1 MAFGGLDNNRHSGP
15 MADINVVPLVDVML
29 VLLVIFMVTAPM
41 IQQTGSVDLPT
52 VGKLPN
58 PPTQSLQVTVK
69 ADKSLEL
76 RDIGRGKESEKLT
89 RDQLIDRLRSALSRD
104 AQVAVAIAADK
115 SVRYE
120 EVIGAMDA
128 VKGAGIT
135 RVGLIV
141 GQK

>member
-1 MAFGGLDNNRHSGP
+1 MRQRRLMNQ
-15 MADINVVPLVDVML
+15 INVVPYIDVML
-29 VLLVIFMVTAPM
+29 VLLVIFMVAAPM
-41 IQQTGSVDLPT
+41 MQQTGSVDLPT

-69 ADKSLEL
+69 SDKTLEL
-76 RDIGRGKESEKLT
+76 RDVGRGKDGKKVT
-89 RDQLIDRLRSALSRD
+89 RDQLVDELRSARARD
-104 AQVAVAIAADK
+104 AQIAVAIAADK

-120 EVIGAMDA
+120 DVIAAMDA

-141 GQK
+141 AQK

>member
-1 MAFGGLDNNRHSGP
+1 MRQRRLMNE
-15 MADINVVPLVDVML
+15 INVVPYIDVML
-29 VLLVIFMVTAPM
+29 VLLVIFMVAAPM
-41 IQQTGSVDLPT
+41 MQQTGSVDLPT

-76 RDIGRGKESEKLT
+76 KDIGRGKESKKVT
-89 RDQLIDRLRSALSRD
+89 RDQLIDELRSALSRD
-104 AQVAVAIAADK
+104 AQIAVAIAADK
-115 SVRYE
+115 NVRYE

>member
-1 MAFGGLDNNRHSGP
+1 MRQRRLMNE
-15 MADINVVPLVDVML
+15 INVVPYIDVML

-41 IQQTGSVDLPT
+41 MQQTGSVDLPT

-69 ADKSLEL
+69 ADKTLEL
-76 RDIGRGKESEKLT
+76 KDVGRNKDGKKVT
-89 RDQLIDRLRSALSRD
+89 RDQLIDELRSALSRD
-104 AQVAVAIAADK
+104 SQIAVAIAADK

-120 EVIGAMDA
+120 EVIAAMDA

-141 GQK
+141 AQK

>member
-1 MAFGGLDNNRHSGP
+1 MT
-15 MADINVVPLVDVML
+15 
-29 VLLVIFMVTAPM
+29 FM
-41 IQQTGSVDLPT
+41 SR
-52 VGKLPN
+52 KLPN

>member
-1 MAFGGLDNNRHSGP
+1 MRQRRLMNE
-15 MADINVVPLVDVML
+15 INVVPYIDVML

-41 IQQTGSVDLPT
+41 MQQTGSVDLPT

-69 ADKSLEL
+69 ADKSLML
-76 RDIGRGKESEKLT
+76 RDVGRNTPEHKVT
-89 RDQLIDRLRSALSRD
+89 RDQLIDELRSALSRD
-104 AQVAVAIAADK
+104 AQVAVAINADK

-120 EVIGAMDA
+120 EVIAAMDA

-141 GQK
+141 AQK

>member
-1 MAFGGLDNNRHSGP
+1 MRQRRLMNE
-15 MADINVVPLVDVML
+15 INVVPYIDVML

-76 RDIGRGKESEKLT
+76 RDIGRGKESERVT

>member
-1 MAFGGLDNNRHSGP
+1 MRQRRLMNE
-15 MADINVVPLVDVML
+15 INVVPYIDVML
-29 VLLVIFMVTAPM
+29 VLLVIFMVAAPM
-41 IQQTGSVDLPT
+41 MQQTGSVDLPT

-69 ADKSLEL
+69 SDKTLEL
-76 RDIGRGKESEKLT
+76 RDVGRGKDSRKVT
-89 RDQLIDRLRSALSRD
+89 RDQLVDELRAALARD
-104 AQVAVAIAADK
+104 AQIAVAIAADK

-120 EVIGAMDA
+120 EVIAAMDA

-141 GQK
+141 AQK